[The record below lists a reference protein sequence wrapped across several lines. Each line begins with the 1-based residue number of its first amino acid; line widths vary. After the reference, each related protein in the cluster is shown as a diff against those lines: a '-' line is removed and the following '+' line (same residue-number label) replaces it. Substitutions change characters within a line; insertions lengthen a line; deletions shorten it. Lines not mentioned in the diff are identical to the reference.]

1 MPTDMPQMS
10 EIWVY
15 LSGSPLLALVLTL
28 GAYLMGMTVYE
39 RTQRHPL
46 ANPVL
51 MAVVLVAS
59 AITLLDMPYAKYFEG
74 AQFVHF
80 LLGTATVS
88 LAIPIYQGLAS
99 LKGRIG
105 VLLVALVGGGVSSVI
120 TAVGMARWLGADEA
134 LVRGM
139 VAKSVTAPIAMG
151 IAERV
156 QASPTLTAI
165 FAVSTGILGAVL
177 GRYVLNALGVQAWWQ
192 RGFALGVASHGI
204 GTSRAFSVHPEA
216 GAYASLGMGL
226 HGVLAAV
233 VIPYAVAWW
242 Y

>member
-1 MPTDMPQMS
+1 
-10 EIWVY
+10 
-15 LSGSPLLALVLTL
+15 
-28 GAYLMGMTVYE
+28 
-39 RTQRHPL
+39 L

-51 MAVVLVAS
+51 IAVLLVTMSIS
-59 AITLLDMPYAKYFEG
+59 ALDMPYAKYFEG

-88 LAIPIYQGLAS
+88 LAIPIYKGLAS
-99 LKGRIG
+99 LKGRMGI
-105 VLLVALVGGGVSSVI
+105 LLLSLVAGGASSVF
-120 TAVGMARWLGADEA
+120 TAVSMARWFGVDES
-134 LVRGM
+134 LVRGLI
-139 VAKSVTAPIAMG
+139 AKSVTAPIGMG

-177 GRYVLNALGVQAWWQ
+177 GRYVLDALRVTAWWQ

-204 GTSRAFSVHPEA
+204 GTSRAFSVNAEA

-226 HGVLAAV
+226 HGILGSVT
-233 VIPYAVAWW
+233 IPYVVAWW
-242 Y
+242 F